1 MLFTFLLGLLES
13 VYLRYKRIKYDLLGM
28 KLDEKQVSFLSRFFP
43 YYVGLKPEHQ
53 REFEER
59 VFFFLEEKKFIP
71 RGDLKEIPPK
81 VKLLIAATA
90 VKVSFGFREFKFQ
103 HFDKIL
109 VYPDS
114 YYSTINQQYH
124 FGEVNPKLGII
135 VLSLINFL
143 EGVGDPN
150 SGRNL
155 GIHEMAHALKLE
167 NQIHFNKGSVVFN
180 PKRWEEYAKHAQ
192 RQIDKIGKGEMPSIF
207 RAYAGTNKHEF
218 FAVALELFFE
228 RSAELKSYNPELYQ
242 SMVYLLKQ
250 DPMVLVRGKGAE
262 VRGLS

>member
-1 MLFTFLLGLLES
+1 MLFTFLLGVLEAG
-13 VYLRYKRIKYDLLGM
+13 YLRYKSLKYKLLGM
-28 KLDEKQVSFLSRFFP
+28 KLDDEQVAFLSRFFP
-43 YYVGLKPEHQ
+43 YYAGLKPDHQ

-59 VFFFLEEKKFIP
+59 VFFFLQEKKFIP
-71 RGDLKEIPPK
+71 RGSLKEISPK

-90 VKVSFGFREFKFQ
+90 VKVSFGFREFKFE
-103 HFDKIL
+103 HFDKIV

-124 FGEVNPKLGII
+124 YGEVNPKLGII

-180 PKRWEEYAKHAQ
+180 PKRWEEYARLAKTQ
-192 RQIDKIGKGEMPSIF
+192 VEKISKGEKPSIF

-228 RSAELKSYNPELYQ
+228 QSKELKSYNPELYQ

-250 DPMVLVRGKGAE
+250 DPLVLVRGKGAE
-262 VRGLS
+262 VVDM

>member
-1 MLFTFLLGLLES
+1 MLFTFLLGVLEEG
-13 VYLRYKRIKYDLLGM
+13 YLRYKSLKYKLLGM
-28 KLDEKQVSFLSRFFP
+28 RLDDEQVSFLSRFFP
-43 YYVGLKPEHQ
+43 YYAGLKPDHQ

-59 VFFFLEEKKFIP
+59 VFFFLQEKKFIP
-71 RGDLKEIPPK
+71 RGSLKEIPPK

-90 VKVSFGFREFKFQ
+90 VKVSFGFREFKFE
-103 HFDKIL
+103 HFDKIV

-124 FGEVNPKLGII
+124 YGEVNPKLGII
-135 VLSLINFL
+135 VLSLVNFL
-143 EGVGDPN
+143 EGVADPV

-167 NQIHFNKGSVVFN
+167 NQIHYNKGSVVFN
-180 PKRWEEYAKHAQ
+180 PTRWRQYAEHANLA
-192 RQIDKIGKGEMPSIF
+192 IEKISKGEQSIF

-228 RSAELKSYNPELYQ
+228 KSSELKAYHPELYQ
-242 SMVYLLKQ
+242 ALVYLLKQ
-250 DPMVLVRGKGAE
+250 DPMVLGRKDEG
-262 VRGLS
+262 

>member
-1 MLFTFLLGLLES
+1 MLFTFLLGVLEAG
-13 VYLRYKRIKYDLLGM
+13 YLRYKSLKYKLLGM
-28 KLDEKQVSFLSRFFP
+28 RLDDEQVSFLSRFFP
-43 YYVGLKPEHQ
+43 YYAGLKPDHQ

-59 VFFFLEEKKFIP
+59 VFFFLQEKKFIP
-71 RGDLKEIPPK
+71 RGSLKEIPPK

-90 VKVSFGFREFKFQ
+90 VKVSFGFREFKFE
-103 HFDKIL
+103 HFDKIV

-124 FGEVNPKLGII
+124 YGEVNPKLGII
-135 VLSLINFL
+135 VLSLVNFL
-143 EGVGDPN
+143 EGVADPV

-167 NQIHFNKGSVVFN
+167 NQIHYNKGSVVFN
-180 PKRWEEYAKHAQ
+180 PTRWRQYAEHANLA
-192 RQIDKIGKGEMPSIF
+192 IEKISKGEQSIF

-228 RSAELKSYNPELYQ
+228 KSSELKAYHPELYQ
-242 SMVYLLKQ
+242 ALVYLLKQ
-250 DPMVLVRGKGAE
+250 DPMVLGRKDEG
-262 VRGLS
+262 

>member
-1 MLFTFLLGLLES
+1 MFLFSLLLDIAEWLYVGYKSVKYKLLGIQLSEEQ
-13 VYLRYKRIKYDLLGM
+13 KG
-28 KLDEKQVSFLSRFFP
+28 FLNRFFP
-43 YYVGLKPEHQ
+43 YYAGLSTDHQ
-53 REFEER
+53 KEFEER

-71 RGDLKEIPPK
+71 RGELKEMPPK

-90 VKVSFGFREFKFQ
+90 VKVSFGFRDFRFE
-103 HFDKIL
+103 HFNKIL

-135 VLSLINFL
+135 VLSLVNFL
-143 EGVGDPN
+143 EGVGDPV

-167 NQIHFNKGSVVFN
+167 NQIHYNKGSVVFN
-180 PKRWEEYAKHAQ
+180 PTRWSQYAEHAYAQ
-192 RQIDKIGKGEMPSIF
+192 MEKISKGEQHTIF

-228 RSAELKSYNPELYQ
+228 KSAELKTYNPELYQ
-242 SMVYLLKQ
+242 SLVYLLKQ
-250 DPMVLVRGKGAE
+250 DPMVLVGGDERD
-262 VRGLS
+262 